1 MRRPKWIVF
10 FDTFW
15 TRDTPFETTIE
26 NENEG
31 EMEKK
36 MEEFEERPSSRA
48 RREGQDLHHL
58 TVVSRCLVCRWSLRG
73 RWNNIAFSSSWHA
86 GCNGR
91 TAPRRRN
98 CAPSR
103 LVFAASRTAWR
114 TAIPRP
120 SRRTGTA
127 IHDFVCVCLCVF
139 FFGFWFVSFSP
150 PMRGRGPA
158 EQAQQYQQMIQK
170 NDRTTSSIPCNSS
183 RVPGRFLVVNAGRHE
198 LWSWVVSNFYLQDGL
213 TVMGL
218 GWNYSIGKKIL

>member
-26 NENEG
+26 NGNEG

-127 IHDFVCVCLCVF
+127 IHDFVCVFVCF
-139 FFGFWFVSFSP
+139 FFLVFGSFRFHRRCVDGDRQSRHNNTNKWYRKTIAPQARYHAIPLACQAVSSWW
-150 PMRGRGPA
+150 MLDGMNCGHGWSL
-158 EQAQQYQQMIQK
+158 I
-170 NDRTTSSIPCNSS
+170 SIY
-183 RVPGRFLVVNAGRHE
+183 RM
-198 LWSWVVSNFYLQDGL
+198 D
-213 TVMGL
+213 
-218 GWNYSIGKKIL
+218 

>member
-1 MRRPKWIVF
+1 MYVPYTNSF
-10 FDTFW
+10 LEPSW
-15 TRDTPFETTIE
+15 TRDTLFETRIE
-26 NENEG
+26 NG
-31 EMEKK
+31 KKK
-36 MEEFEERPSSRA
+36 MKESEEGPSSRA

-58 TVVSRCLVCRWSLRG
+58 TVVSRCSVCRWSLRG
-73 RWNNIAFSSSWHA
+73 RWNNIAFSFSWRA

-127 IHDFVCVCLCVF
+127 IHDFVCVRVCVRGF
-139 FFGFWFVSFSP
+139 FLVWFGLFRFVSP
-150 PMRGRGPA
+150 PMRGQGPA

-183 RVPGRFLVVNAGRHE
+183 RVPGRFFVVNAWIVIMG
-198 LWSWVVSNFYLQDGL
+198 GL
-213 TVMGL
+213 
-218 GWNYSIGKKIL
+218 